1 MPGFVHGALVA
12 ALLLSALGA
21 VVVCL
26 LVVFY
31 GFTGPEDEPPL
42 TTARR
47 QMYIRIGHALAT
59 TCFAGTAILIGMVLI
74 RAVRPVTAPVV
85 QDARIPQL
93 DGRFDAQ
100 ASRVAAIETRAQT
113 ATAGLTRAETRLNN
127 VEEALRRL
135 TDEGQRTEHRVG
147 RLEQAG
153 SRVAVTERPVAT
165 RKPTPVARAAE
176 PTPPTAQARV
186 ASASPSA
193 SPGAP
198 APPSPAPEPV
208 TAPPPPSPV
217 APAPASPP
225 PALRRTSTMPEVSP
239 LASPSSR
246 DREPAPPAGTT
257 TASSSPPGGFRAKLQ
272 QDWEAIQKGFE
283 SSRDDVRRAW
293 AVTKRKLQDLVD

>member
-1 MPGFVHGALVA
+1 MPTFVHGALVA

-59 TCFAGTAILIGMVLI
+59 TCFAGTAILIGMVLV

-85 QDARIPQL
+85 QDARIPQ
-93 DGRFDAQ
+93 
-100 ASRVAAIETRAQT
+100 T
-113 ATAGLTRAETRLNN
+113 AMAGLTRAETRLNN

-153 SRVAVTERPVAT
+153 SRVALTERPAAA
-165 RKPTPVARAAE
+165 RKPAPVARTAE
-176 PTPPTAQARV
+176 PTPAKAPARV
-186 ASASPSA
+186 APESSTVAL
-193 SPGAP
+193 
-198 APPSPAPEPV
+198 APPSPSPERV
-208 TAPPPPSPV
+208 AASPPSPPV
-217 APAPASPP
+217 TPAPASPP
-225 PALRRTSTMPEVSP
+225 PALKPASTMSHEVSP

-246 DREPAPPAGTT
+246 DHEPATPVA
-257 TASSSPPGGFRAKLQ
+257 TASSSPPAGFRAKLQ

>member
-1 MPGFVHGALVA
+1 MPAFVHGALVA

-59 TCFAGTAILIGMVLI
+59 TCFAGTAILIGMVLV

-93 DGRFDAQ
+93 DARSEAQ
-100 ASRVAAIETRAQT
+100 ASRVAAIETRTQT

-153 SRVAVTERPVAT
+153 SRVALTERPAAA
-165 RKPTPVARAAE
+165 RKPAPVARTAA
-176 PTPPTAQARV
+176 P
-186 ASASPSA
+186 PSA
-193 SPGAP
+193 SSVAL
-198 APPSPAPEPV
+198 APPSPAPERV
-208 TAPPPPSPV
+208 AAPPSPPPV
-217 APAPASPP
+217 TPAPASPP
-225 PALRRTSTMPEVSP
+225 PALK
-239 LASPSSR
+239 
-246 DREPAPPAGTT
+246 PAPTM
-257 TASSSPPGGFRAKLQ
+257 SS
-272 QDWEAIQKGFE
+272 D
-283 SSRDDVRRAW
+283 
-293 AVTKRKLQDLVD
+293 

>member
-1 MPGFVHGALVA
+1 MPAFVQGALVA

-59 TCFAGTAILIGMVLI
+59 TCFAATAILIGMVLV
-74 RAVRPVTAPVV
+74 RAVRPVTGPVV
-85 QDARIPQL
+85 QDARIPQV
-93 DGRFDAQ
+93 DARFDAQ

-135 TDEGQRTEHRVG
+135 TDEGQRTEHRVSH
-147 RLEQAG
+147 LEQAG
-153 SRVAVTERPVAT
+153 SRVALTERPAAA
-165 RKPTPVARAAE
+165 RKPAPAARTAE
-176 PTPPTAQARV
+176 PTPAKPPARV
-186 ASASPSA
+186 APESSTVALAQPSPSPERVAA
-193 SPGAP
+193 S
-198 APPSPAPEPV
+198 PPSPPV
-208 TAPPPPSPV
+208 T
-217 APAPASPP
+217 PAPASPP
-225 PALRRTSTMPEVSP
+225 PALKPAPTMSHEVSP

-246 DREPAPPAGTT
+246 DREPATPVP
-257 TASSSPPGGFRAKLQ
+257 TASSSPPAGFRAKLQ

-293 AVTKRKLQDLVD
+293 AATKRKLQDLVD